1 MSFSNIDFGRMKRD
15 LGLKLSS
22 CLRPKGRSLL
32 KLSIDSL
39 YPEKSGGIFCII
51 SMVKSCESYTFMC
64 KLARLY
70 AASVLQLETNFS
82 R

>member
-1 MSFSNIDFGRMKRD
+1 MSFSNIDFGRMKQD
-15 LGLKLSS
+15 LELKLSS
-22 CLRPKGRSLL
+22 CLRPKGRSL
-32 KLSIDSL
+32 SCSL
-39 YPEKSGGIFCII
+39 ILCTQRKVEVYFVLFLWSSRVNP
-51 SMVKSCESYTFMC
+51 TFMC

>member
-1 MSFSNIDFGRMKRD
+1 MSFSNVDFGGMKQD

-22 CLRPKGRSLL
+22 CLWPQGRSLL

-39 YPEKSGGIFCII
+39 YPEKSGSTFCII
-51 SMVKSCESYTFMC
+51 SMVKSCQSYIMC
-64 KLARLY
+64 RLTRLY
-70 AASVLQLETNFS
+70 AANVLQLETNFS

>member
-1 MSFSNIDFGRMKRD
+1 MSFSNVDFGRMKRD

-22 CLRPKGRSLL
+22 CLRPQGRSLL

-39 YPEKSGGIFCII
+39 YPEKSGGMFCII
-51 SMVKSCESYTFMC
+51 SMVKSCQYYIC

-70 AASVLQLETNFS
+70 AANVLQLETNFS